1 MTAYIARRIF
11 LMIPT
16 LLGILFV
23 SFVVVQSLRAD
34 RWNA

>member
-1 MTAYIARRIF
+1 MNAYIARRIL

-23 SFVVVQSLRAD
+23 SLSWCSSRRAG
-34 RWNA
+34 R